1 MKEKKN
7 GFTLIELL
15 AVIVILAIIALIATP
30 IVLNLINKAR
40 KGAFARSAEGV
51 LKASKLYYAQSLLDI
66 ENASDITFKCDN
78 KECISETKD
87 SKGNPIKL
95 DVDGNVGTGEVTIY
109 NDGKI
114 SISLCNANDCAT
126 KTKDEEKITVTKKD
140 PVTPPPTPS
149 GPTTVL
155 TDLPTGVKAIVYLDP
170 TDLSKTCNA
179 SNSSVGGTAKS
190 GCMKWYAF
198 KEDSSSYTMILDHNT
213 TAKVAWNSS
222 GSNTSMKEVQTALTS
237 DTTGWAGSPRL
248 ITGKE
253 IADITGNTSW
263 TTSTTSSGWFYF
275 DSNNQTQ
282 TATSTGSSKYYWLYD
297 YTNGCTSNGC
307 KVADSSTYGYWTST
321 PVSGSTYDAWRV
333 NGNGS
338 LRSYSVG
345 SISRCGVRPVITIS
359 KSSL

>member
-213 TAKVAWNSS
+213 TAMIAWNSTNS
-222 GSNTSMKEVQTALTS
+222 SNSSDALQTELNNLVSISNWKLT
-237 DTTGWAGSPRL
+237 PRL
-248 ITGKE
+248 IE
-253 IADITGNTSW
+253 AQEVADITGISW
-263 TTSTTSSGWFYF
+263 TASSTTNVSFNG
-275 DSNNQTQ
+275 NNTP
-282 TATSTGSSKYYWLYD
+282 SDYYWLYD
-297 YTNGCTSNGC
+297 YTYYCTSSGC
-307 KVADSSTYGYWTST
+307 VENDDSTYGYWTST
-321 PVSGSTYDAWRV
+321 LMTGSTFYAWGV
-333 NGNGS
+333 WCTGMLSDNAIPDS
-338 LRSYSVG
+338 RS
-345 SISRCGVRPVITIS
+345 GVRPVITIS
-359 KSSL
+359 KSNL

>member
-66 ENASDITFKCDN
+66 ENASDITFNCDN

-95 DVDGNVGTGEVTIY
+95 DVEGNVGTGEVTIY
-109 NDGKI
+109 DDGKI
-114 SISLCNANDCAT
+114 ELSLCDANNCAT
-126 KTKDEEKITVTKKD
+126 KTKEEEKITVTKKE
-140 PVTPPPTPS
+140 PVTPTPTPS

-155 TDLPTGVKAIVYLDP
+155 TDLPTGVKAIIYLDP
-170 TDLSKTCNA
+170 TDLSATCNEA
-179 SNSSVGGTAKS
+179 NSTIGSGTS

-213 TAKVAWNSS
+213 TAEASS
-222 GSNTSMKEVQTALTS
+222 WSAASTQLTT
-237 DTTGWAGSPRL
+237 DTTGWSGSPRL
-248 ITGKE
+248 ITGQE
-253 IADITGNTSW
+253 IADITGNKSW
-263 TTSTTSSGWFYF
+263 TSTGSYFYF
-275 DSNNQTQ
+275 DSNSTTQ
-282 TATSTGSSKYYWLYD
+282 TATSAGASKYYWLYD
-297 YTNGCTSNGC
+297 YTNGCTSYGC
-307 KVADSSTYGYWTST
+307 KVADSSTNGYWTST
-321 PVSGSTYDAWRV
+321 AYSSSNAWNVDFYGTLGSDSVSKANY
-333 NGNGS
+333 
-338 LRSYSVG
+338 
-345 SISRCGVRPVITIS
+345 GVRPVITIS
-359 KSSL
+359 KSNF